1 MIAKPSKSKK
11 IYVYENIKKR
21 IITNS
26 LKPGDPLSEA
36 VLALEM
42 KTSKTP
48 IREALGQ
55 LEKEG
60 FVENIPGR
68 GSFVSRFSFQDV
80 RELNEMREIL
90 EGEVIRRV
98 VARGE
103 INLARAQ
110 EIRRK
115 FAASKNNET
124 KTTKNYIDAGDLIHN
139 FIFESF
145 GNRRVAEEY
154 KRLQEQISRIRFF
167 LFNKVD
173 EKRSGESYAEHLEII
188 DAIIEKDA
196 PRAEAAM
203 RTHLRNAL
211 EFLRGIF

>member
-36 VLALEM
+36 ILALEM

-48 IREALGQ
+48 IREAVGQ

-115 FAASKNNET
+115 FAASKNNEA

>member
-1 MIAKPSKSKK
+1 MIARPSKSKK

-36 VLALEM
+36 ILALEM

-48 IREALGQ
+48 IREAVGQ

-115 FAASKNNET
+115 FAASKNNEA